1 MNRKLASGIGRD
13 VFQPTN
19 EDIPGP
25 GQYDINENSENP
37 YKNYGFITKTDR
49 FKKGST
55 LFTAYIYLIHSMHLN
70 LSTANSF
77 LYFYY
82 PDLIDENGEPYSAD
96 RESVAADSRS
106 SIMSV
111 RPAKRLFVQKSSNQA
126 NGSSY
131 NQIPVSSTPLSTRYS
146 SMNLRT
152 GEKRKRYLDHI
163 NTKSS
168 SIVKQVE
175 SKTNELSKIK
185 RDFDEM
191 NKKLILENEE
201 RHKRQINELDDKYSE
216 LISIQSKELGDKDTK
231 INELLSN
238 LASYED
244 EIELLSNE
252 LDIQTDSANKVAGE
266 LEALRSD
273 YTITTRSLESK
284 NSKVEELESQVGSLE
299 ARTNELSRL
308 LDTSKSEN
316 QSLASQLAD
325 STSQLSSTKISLDSA
340 LADLKDCNNQLSSLR
355 NKLLETENS
364 LSSSM
369 SETVTLKQQLYA
381 SKSDL
386 INTDSQLANTKSDLE
401 AALSD
406 LNATKNLLICTNNEL
421 ESLKVELSSTSSQ
434 LDSAESELTAAK
446 YDISTAHSNIEIKE
460 NELQTTKSQL
470 ISTESQLQN
479 LLLEHS
485 NTVSKLNKA
494 IESAK
499 NEKDQLIAEKDLIN
513 ASEIE
518 SLKTEISMLKKKALK
533 DIESLNKQSKLL
545 LESNIQELSLKFQAE
560 KLASDKNFTEK
571 IDTLQELCSAT
582 NDSLSK
588 ANKKYSAQLVS
599 ISKNTS
605 ILNSYI
611 DNCLLATDPSKSSQF
626 NHTPFK
632 NTSID
637 WPSSPAINFENID
650 LTDKNYAEVS
660 RYFTSLK
667 SKVSSFINNYKSALD
682 SLFAEQTKNSE
693 IQKKLDFEVG
703 ASKNLEKKLLDSNQK
718 IVKLESEISTLT
730 SNEQKM
736 SASIGDSNYK
746 LLNLESE
753 LVDSKNLV
761 QSLQA
766 KFDDSSLKIE
776 RLENDLTQSIK
787 ESHELKSKLSSAAI
801 EISKDQEF
809 ISNFKKQN
817 ESSQVII
824 KNLELKIANL
834 ERDYQQANLIFSE
847 KITSLKNDTDQT
859 LNDLELLIKERD
871 LQIHTLRKNYNSVND
886 DLSHALKLKLEAE
899 AESRDLIASLNDKH
913 QDKINSY
920 KTSIS
925 DLNRELIAK
934 SNQISEIEAELLRF
948 KSAFKNYTSL
958 ILNEDLKFSEHD
970 VTTMDVEDSMEL
982 IFDQINQLSRFK
994 SLASEYKSISIDA
1007 IDQLDL
1013 VKSSNVDLRNLL
1025 DVAKTDMESMVSTI
1039 KSQQRHH
1046 DQSTASSLKSSDGSN
1061 SYASEINLL
1070 VKCMNYQLVFL
1081 KLKYPDVY
1089 VELVDSVFKFSTSC
1103 GLDKVFLDF
1112 PETTQIMHSTCF
1124 DHFGWEKV
1132 LASFEK
1138 LIPSSIGL
1146 TTNDI
1151 LRVHLDILLNMIKI
1165 DIDET
1170 LEQQNE
1176 LLQQTSA
1183 LPQPSAPNSS
1193 KLLATSSNSSNSG
1206 SSKFLT
1212 AAKNGI
1218 NSNKSESSSKPGRKI
1233 DYVQNLRDKNVQL
1246 GSTNNLLKLKTVQLA
1261 AKLSNLE
1268 REFLSYKEVL
1278 F

>member
-1 MNRKLASGIGRD
+1 
-13 VFQPTN
+13 
-19 EDIPGP
+19 
-25 GQYDINENSENP
+25 
-37 YKNYGFITKTDR
+37 
-49 FKKGST
+49 
-55 LFTAYIYLIHSMHLN
+55 
-70 LSTANSF
+70 
-77 LYFYY
+77 
-82 PDLIDENGEPYSAD
+82 
-96 RESVAADSRS
+96 
-106 SIMSV
+106 
-111 RPAKRLFVQKSSNQA
+111 
-126 NGSSY
+126 
-131 NQIPVSSTPLSTRYS
+131 
-146 SMNLRT
+146 MNLRT

-216 LISIQSKELGDKDTK
+216 LINIQSKELGDKDAK
-231 INELLSN
+231 INELLAN

-252 LDIQTDSANKVAGE
+252 LDIQTDSANKVAGD
-266 LEALRSD
+266 LETLRSD
-273 YTITTRSLESK
+273 YAISTKSLESK
-284 NSKVEELESQVGSLE
+284 NAQVEKLESQVSSLQ
-299 ARTNELSRL
+299 ARTDELSQL

-316 QSLASQLAD
+316 KLIASQLAD
-325 STSQLSSTKISLDSA
+325 STSQLSSTKFSLDST
-340 LADLKDCNNQLSSLR
+340 LAELKDCNSQLSSLR
-355 NKLLETENS
+355 NKLSETENS

-369 SETVTLKQQLYA
+369 SESDSLKHQLLV
-381 SKSDL
+381 SKNDL
-386 INTDSQLANTKSDLE
+386 LNTNSQLANTKSDLD
-401 AALSD
+401 AALSE
-406 LNATKNLLICTNNEL
+406 LNATKNQLISTNHEL
-421 ESLKVELSSTSSQ
+421 ESLKIELSSTSSQ
-434 LDSAESELTAAK
+434 LDSTVSELTTAK
-446 YDISTAHSNIEIKE
+446 ADISTAHSNFEIKE
-460 NELQTTKSQL
+460 NELQTAKSQL
-470 ISTESQLQN
+470 MSVESQLQN

-485 NTVSKLNKA
+485 NKVSELNRV
-494 IESAK
+494 IESVK
-499 NEKDQLIAEKDLIN
+499 NEKDQLIAEKDFIN

-518 SLKTEISMLKKKALK
+518 SLKTEISLLKKKGLE
-533 DIESLNKQSKLL
+533 DIESLDKKSKLL
-545 LESNIQELSLKFQAE
+545 LESNIQELSLKLQAE
-560 KLASDKNFTEK
+560 KLASDKKFTEK
-571 IDTLQELCSAT
+571 IDALQELCSTT

-588 ANKKYSAQLVS
+588 ANEKYSAQLAS
-599 ISKNTS
+599 ISKNIS
-605 ILNSYI
+605 IFNSYM
-611 DNCLLATDPSKSSQF
+611 DNCLLATDHSKSSQF
-626 NHTPFK
+626 NHTPLRSP
-632 NTSID
+632 SIVL
-637 WPSSPAINFENID
+637 PSSPAINFEHID
-650 LTDKNYAEVS
+650 PTDKNFDELS

-667 SKVSSFINNYKSALD
+667 SKVSSLINNYSSTLD
-682 SLFAEQTKNSE
+682 SLFAEQIKNSE
-693 IQKKLDFEVG
+693 TQKKLDFEIS
-703 ASKNLEKKLLDSNQK
+703 ASKSLEKKLLESNQQ
-718 IVKLESEISTLT
+718 IIKLESEISTLIT
-730 SNEQKM
+730 NEQKM
-736 SASIGDSNYK
+736 NDTIGDSNNK
-746 LLNLESE
+746 LLNFESE
-753 LVDSKNLV
+753 LVASKNLV

-766 KFDDSSLKIE
+766 NLDDSNLKVE
-776 RLENDLTQSIK
+776 RLENDLSQSIK
-787 ESHELKSKLSSAAI
+787 ESRDLKSKLSSAAM

-817 ESSQVII
+817 ESSQLII
-824 KNLELKIANL
+824 KNLELKISNL
-834 ERDYQQANLIFSE
+834 ERDYQHANLVFSE
-847 KITSLKNDTDQT
+847 KIASFKKDSDQT
-859 LNDLELLIKERD
+859 VKDLELLIKERD

-899 AESRDLIASLNDKH
+899 AESRDLVANLNDKH
-913 QDKINSY
+913 QEKINSY

-925 DLNRELIAK
+925 DLNRESIAK

-948 KSAFKNYTSL
+948 KTAFKNYTSL
-958 ILNEDLKFSEHD
+958 ILNENLKFSEHD
-970 VTTMDVEDSMEL
+970 ITTMDVEDSMEL
-982 IFDQINQLSRFK
+982 IFDQINQLFRFK
-994 SLASEYKSISIDA
+994 SLANEYKSISIDA

-1013 VKSSNVDLRNLL
+1013 VKSSNTDLRNLL

-1046 DQSTASSLKSSDGSN
+1046 DQSAASSLKSSDGSN

-1103 GLDKVFLDF
+1103 GLDKIFLDF
-1112 PETTQIMHSTCF
+1112 PETAQIMHSASF
-1124 DHFGWEKV
+1124 DHFEWEKV

-1183 LPQPSAPNSS
+1183 LPLPSAPNAS
-1193 KLLATSSNSSNSG
+1193 KTLGTSSNSG
-1206 SSKFLT
+1206 SSKMFPAT
-1212 AAKNGI
+1212 KNGF
-1218 NSNKSESSSKPGRKI
+1218 NLSKSESSSKPGRKI
-1233 DYVQNLRDKNVQL
+1233 DYVQNLRDKNAQL
-1246 GSTNNLLKLKTVQLA
+1246 GTTNNLLKLKTVQLA